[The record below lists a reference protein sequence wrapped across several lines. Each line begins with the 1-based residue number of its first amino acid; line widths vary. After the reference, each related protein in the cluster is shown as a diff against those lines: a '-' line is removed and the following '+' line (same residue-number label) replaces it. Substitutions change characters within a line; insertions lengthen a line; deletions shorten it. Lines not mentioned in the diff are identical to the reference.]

1 MRLLCSNIIV
11 WCAIAISHITLAD
24 DRHWSFEA
32 PETPSLPAVKDAFW
46 AKQPTDLFIL
56 QRLEALELSPSAR
69 ADKATLLRRVWLD
82 LLGIPPSQQAL
93 TAFLQDTSEQAY
105 LRMIDALLASPH
117 YGEKWGRHWLDVS
130 RYGDSNGGDENH
142 PYPHAFRYRNWI
154 IDAFNEDMAYDQFV
168 QAQLAGDLVSWGDE
182 HTLAGT
188 GFLAIGT
195 KILAEQDPV
204 KKRADIIDE
213 QLDTLGRAFMG
224 LSIGCA
230 RCHDHKFDPISEKD
244 YYALA
249 GIFYS
254 TDIEDLEVKTPE
266 GVLQKSIWQRQIEDL
281 DQRISKAEIQLSN
294 FRNIGQTREW
304 QAEDF
309 DRGNVIID
317 REQYGKEIGIIGD
330 PGAQDNFVE
339 YDLSVKD
346 EHISIL
352 ELRYAAKTAR
362 PGKILLDGNPVFEN
376 AVSATTGGWFPENQK
391 WIIEGILEL
400 KSGEHV
406 LRIESKPLM
415 SHIDRIRLISVS
427 DPEEALASIQQ
438 IKRLTKEREALA
450 SNHPEQ
456 PKVMGVSDGSI
467 QNVRLNIRGNPHQLG
482 EEIQRRFPLEIGK
495 FEHPIV
501 DADSS
506 GRLELA
512 KWISSRHHP
521 LTARVFVNRVWHWHF
536 DSGLVDTPDNFGTT
550 GQAPSHPELLDWL
563 TTDFIRHGWSI
574 KHLHRRI
581 LLSSVYQLSS
591 VSLNQAAEKKDP
603 SNRLYWK
610 KNMRRMDAET
620 FRDALLAVSGSLNAN
635 AHLKKPIDVKAQDPS
650 SEDLDKNR
658 IAYESFPHRTVYLPV
673 VRSHIYDLLAL
684 LDFPN
689 ATAPIGKRSLT
700 TVPTQALMMFNSPFV
715 KEMAKQTNRRVLH
728 SSKANASRLDEL
740 YRILF
745 SRHPSEKER
754 TACLELVSKTSE
766 LLEEAQAWE
775 TLCHVL
781 MISNDFIYVQ

>member
-11 WCAIAISHITLAD
+11 CCAIAISHVTIAD
-24 DRHWSFEA
+24 DQHWSFEA
-32 PETPSLPAVKDAFW
+32 PETPSLPAVKDASW

-56 QRLEALELSPSAR
+56 KRLEALELSPSAR

-154 IDAFNEDMAYDQFV
+154 IDAFNQDMAYDQFV

-254 TDIEDLEVKTPE
+254 TDIEDREVKTPK
-266 GVLQKSIWQRQIEDL
+266 GVLQKSIWQRKIKDL

-294 FRNIGQTREW
+294 YGNIGQTREW

-309 DRGNVIID
+309 DRGNVIVD

-346 EHISIL
+346 ENISIL

-362 PGKILLDGNPVFEN
+362 PGKILLDGNPIFEN

-427 DPEEALASIQQ
+427 NPKEALASIEQ
-438 IKRLTKEREALA
+438 IKRFTKERETLA
-450 SNHPEQ
+450 SNQPEQ

-495 FEHPIV
+495 FKHPIV

-536 DSGLVDTPDNFGTT
+536 DRGLVDTPDNFGTT

-591 VSLNQAAEKKDP
+591 MSLNQAAEKKDP

-635 AHLKKPIDVKAQDPS
+635 AHLKKPIYVKAQDPS

-745 SRHPSEKER
+745 SRHPSEKEM

-766 LLEEAQAWE
+766 LLEEAEAWE

>member
-11 WCAIAISHITLAD
+11 WCAIAISHVTLAD
-24 DRHWSFEA
+24 DHHWSFEA
-32 PETPSLPAVKDAFW
+32 PETPSLPAVKDASW

-56 QRLEALELSPSAR
+56 QKLEALELSPSAR

-182 HTLAGT
+182 QTLAGT

-294 FRNIGQTREW
+294 FRNIEQTREW

-309 DRGNVIID
+309 DRGNVITD

-346 EHISIL
+346 ENISIL

-391 WIIEGILEL
+391 WITEGILEL

-427 DPEEALASIQQ
+427 DPEKALASIQQ
-438 IKRLTKEREALA
+438 IKRFTKEREALA

-456 PKVMGVSDGSI
+456 PRVMGVSDGSI

-495 FEHPIV
+495 FEHPVV

-536 DSGLVDTPDNFGTT
+536 DRGLVDTPDNFGTT

-591 VSLNQAAEKKDP
+591 MSLNQAAEKK
-603 SNRLYWK
+603 
-610 KNMRRMDAET
+610 
-620 FRDALLAVSGSLNAN
+620 
-635 AHLKKPIDVKAQDPS
+635 
-650 SEDLDKNR
+650 
-658 IAYESFPHRTVYLPV
+658 
-673 VRSHIYDLLAL
+673 
-684 LDFPN
+684 
-689 ATAPIGKRSLT
+689 RSL
-700 TVPTQALMMFNSPFV
+700 QPFV
-715 KEMAKQTNRRVLH
+715 LEKKYATHGCGDLSGCIACCVRLAERQCSPEETDLRQSTGSIIRR
-728 SSKANASRLDEL
+728 SG
-740 YRILF
+740 
-745 SRHPSEKER
+745 
-754 TACLELVSKTSE
+754 
-766 LLEEAQAWE
+766 
-775 TLCHVL
+775 
-781 MISNDFIYVQ
+781 